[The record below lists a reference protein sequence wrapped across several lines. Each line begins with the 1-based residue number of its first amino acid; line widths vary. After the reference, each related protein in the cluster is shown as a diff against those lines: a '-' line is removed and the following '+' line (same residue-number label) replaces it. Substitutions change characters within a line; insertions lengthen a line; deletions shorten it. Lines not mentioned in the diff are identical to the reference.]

1 MQAVDIEIDYDKEAK
16 RIGLIVGV
24 PEEIYFCSI
33 SHLSQVYVE
42 YINDEW
48 VAWRESF
55 IPNTNHRTS
64 YKLIAQ
70 GDFELVIA
78 RVKNYITY
86 IKRKKDDKYDIQKTV
101 SNIPIKQTKSQ
112 G

>member
-1 MQAVDIEIDYDKEAK
+1 M
-16 RIGLIVGV
+16 
-24 PEEIYFCSI
+24 
-33 SHLSQVYVE
+33 
-42 YINDEW
+42 
-48 VAWRESF
+48 
-55 IPNTNHRTS
+55 
-64 YKLIAQ
+64 IAQ

-78 RVKNYITY
+78 RVKNYLTY